1 MKGSGHK
8 GKIHY
13 FPQHHSDN
21 EVFLYLTTAHAIVVL
36 QWEKFELRLL
46 TENKFMRRATFS
58 LYERTGDFEKSKP
71 NILPEY

>member
-1 MKGSGHK
+1 MQGSGHM
-8 GKIHY
+8 GKIQY

-21 EVFLYLTTAHAIVVL
+21 DVFLCLTTAHANLVL
-36 QWEKFELRLL
+36 QWDKFELCLL
-46 TENKFMRRATFS
+46 KENKFMRRATFS